1 MNLKKFFSRRKRDT
15 EFARE
20 IETHITH
27 EIDENL
33 ARGLSPEEARRQAYL
48 KFGSPRRVRE
58 EEWEHSTLRFF
69 DDLWRDCKYSAR
81 TLWRTPGFAL
91 VAIIVMAL
99 GIGANTALFTVVRSV
114 LVKPLPYPD
123 SDRLLSV
130 YEKVEHSKS
139 PSPWMP
145 VDAGSFGVWKHSAQ
159 HLAELALICPWEQY
173 NVSASNGQLPETIA
187 AAWISSNL
195 FHTLGVT
202 PMLGRDFTTQDDQPS
217 AQATVILS
225 SSFWKR
231 RFAGD
236 PAIIG
241 KSIWLYA
248 KQYTVIGVMP
258 PSFTYPTAK
267 IQVWT
272 PVYHEARPEL
282 IATFSDH
289 EFIGLARLFPGVTMA
304 SLASQLDTVQKEIA
318 HQHPEPA
325 VHDGAIARTLLDDT
339 VEDYKTPLYAMLAAT
354 ACVLLIACLNVA
366 NLLIARS
373 AARQHDLAIRSALGG
388 SRWRLIR
395 EHLAEGLVLSVCGGA
410 TGLLLAYAALAWLA
424 HTPLDLAR
432 AEAIHIDGTVL
443 LFVVALVTFCG
454 MLAGLV
460 PSLSLRPKQ
469 LLETLQQSSRSQSG
483 GVGRVPARKALLA
496 AEVGLTV
503 VLLTAAGLLI
513 KSYQRLRT
521 TDIGMPTDNVLS
533 LSFSLP
539 EEHYKKPPQIIAFFD
554 QLLTRVRT
562 LPGVTAAGLTT
573 AAPGE
578 GWGGDVSAFVV
589 EHPPVSPDQWI
600 DLMHRGVDPGYFS
613 AMQIPLVRGRF
624 FTAQKWPDQQHATI
638 LSQSAARQFF
648 PNEDPIG
655 RHIKLEDGSTY
666 EVVGIVGDT
675 RWLVSQPVRPTGYL
689 PLYNGDY
696 SHATLLVRSARD
708 VETLAVPIQK
718 VIGALDPDLPVSDVM
733 TVEQNIGRSMQQ
745 AAVNSVLVL
754 AFAIIALLLAAVG
767 LYGVLSYLATQ
778 RTGEI
783 GIRIAL
789 GAQRSSVLRLLLI
802 DGLTPAW
809 VGLILGLIGSGF
821 TVQLIRSMLYGT
833 QPLDWTI
840 FATVAALLL
849 IVAATACAI
858 PAWRASRLDPV
869 QALRME

>member
-1 MNLKKFFSRRKRDT
+1 MNLGKYFSRRRRDA

-20 IETHITH
+20 IEAHIKI
-27 EIDENL
+27 EVDENL
-33 ARGLSPEEARRQAYL
+33 GRGLSPEEARRQACL

-58 EEWEHSTLRFF
+58 EEWEHSTIRFF

-81 TLWRTPGFAL
+81 TLWRTPGFAI
-91 VAIIVMAL
+91 VAIVVMAL
-99 GIGANTALFTVVRSV
+99 GIGANTALFTIVRSV
-114 LVKPLPYPD
+114 LLKPLPYPH
-123 SDRLLSV
+123 SDRLVSV
-130 YEKVEHSKS
+130 YERVEHSKS
-139 PSPWMP
+139 PSPWLP

-173 NVSASNGQLPETIA
+173 NVSAGNRQLPETIA
-187 AAWISSNL
+187 AAWISANL
-195 FHTLGVT
+195 FHTLAVA
-202 PMLGRDFTTQDDQPS
+202 PMLGRDFTAQDDQPS

-282 IATFSDH
+282 IATFADH
-289 EFIGLARLFPGVTMA
+289 EFIVLARLFPGVTMA

-325 VHDGAIARTLLDDT
+325 VHDGAIARSLLDDT
-339 VEDYKTPLYAMLAAT
+339 VEDFKTPLYAMLAAT

-395 EHLAEGLVLSVCGGA
+395 EHLAEGLVLSACGGA
-410 TGLLLAYAALAWLA
+410 GGLLLAYAALAWLA
-424 HTPLDLAR
+424 HTSLDLAR

-443 LFVVALVTFCG
+443 LFVVALVTLCG
-454 MLAGLV
+454 VLAGLV
-460 PSLSLRPKQ
+460 PSLTLRPKH

-483 GVGRVPARKALLA
+483 SSDRVRARKALLA

-539 EEHYKKPPQIIAFFD
+539 EVHYTKPPQIVAFFE
-554 QLLTRVRT
+554 QLITRVRAV
-562 LPGVTAAGLTT
+562 PGVTAAGLVT

-578 GWGGDVSAFVV
+578 GWGGDISAFVA
-589 EHPPVSPDQWI
+589 EHPPVSPDQWA

-613 AMQIPLVRGRF
+613 AMQIPLIRGRF
-624 FTAQKWPDQQHATI
+624 FTSQERLGYDRTTI
-638 LSQSAARQFF
+638 ISQTAARQLF

-655 RHIKLEDGSTY
+655 RHIKLEDGSAN
-666 EVVGIVGDT
+666 EIVGVVGDT
-675 RWLVSQPVRPTGYL
+675 RWLVSQTVRPTMYL
-689 PLYNGDY
+689 PLFNGDY
-696 SHATLLVRSARD
+696 SHATLLVRSNHD
-708 VETLAVPIQK
+708 VQTLAVPIQK
-718 VIGALDPDLPVSDVM
+718 IIGALDPDLPVSDVM
-733 TVEQNIGRSMQQ
+733 TVEQNIGRSTQQ
-745 AAVNSVLVL
+745 AAVNSALVL

-778 RTGEI
+778 RTSEI

-789 GAQRSSVLRLLLI
+789 GAQRSSVVRLLLF

-809 VGLILGLIGSGF
+809 VGLVLGLIGSAF
-821 TVQLIRSMLYGT
+821 TVQLIRNMLYGA

-840 FATVAALLL
+840 FAAVAALL
-849 IVAATACAI
+849 IVVAATACAI
-858 PAWRASRLDPV
+858 PAWRASRLNPV

>member
-1 MNLKKFFSRRKRDT
+1 MNLGKFFSRRKRDT

-20 IETHITH
+20 IETHIRI

-33 ARGLSPEEARRQAYL
+33 ARGLSPAEAHRQAYL

-58 EEWEHSTLRFF
+58 EEWEHNTVRFF

-81 TLWRTPGFAL
+81 TLWRTPGFAI
-91 VAIIVMAL
+91 VAILVMAL
-99 GIGANTALFTVVRSV
+99 GIGANTTLFTIVHSV
-114 LVKPLPYPD
+114 LIKPLPYPD
-123 SDRLLSV
+123 SDRLVSA
-130 YEKVEHSKS
+130 YERVEHSTS

-145 VDAGSFGVWKHSAQ
+145 VDAGSFGIWKHSAQ

-187 AAWISSNL
+187 AAWISANL
-195 FHTLGVT
+195 FHTLGVA
-202 PMLGRDFTTQDDQPS
+202 PILGRDFTAQDDQTS

-241 KSIWLYA
+241 KSISLYA
-248 KQYTVIGVMP
+248 KPYTVIGVMP

-272 PVYHEARPEL
+272 PVYHEARPAL
-282 IATFSDH
+282 ISSFSDH
-289 EFIGLARLFPGVTMA
+289 EFIVLARLFPGVSMA
-304 SLASQLDTVQKEIA
+304 SLASRLNTVQREIA
-318 HQHPEPA
+318 HQHSEPA
-325 VHDGAIARTLLDDT
+325 VHDGAMARTLLDDT
-339 VEDYKTPLYAMLAAT
+339 VEDFKTPLYAMLAAT
-354 ACVLLIACLNVA
+354 GCVLLIACLNVA

-388 SRWRLIR
+388 SRWRLLR
-395 EHLAEGLVLSVCGGA
+395 EQVAEGLVLSVCGGA
-410 TGLLLAYAALAWLA
+410 AGLLLAWAALAWLA
-424 HTPLDLAR
+424 HSSLDLAR
-432 AEAIHIDGTVL
+432 AEAIHVDGIVL
-443 LFVVALVTFCG
+443 LFVVALVTLCG

-460 PSLSLRPKQ
+460 PSLTLRPRH

-483 GVGRVPARKALLA
+483 DADRVRARKALLA

-521 TDIGMPTDNVLS
+521 TDIGMPIDNVLS

-539 EEHYKKPPQIIAFFD
+539 EVHYKEPPQIIAFFE
-554 QLLTRVRT
+554 QLLTRVRV
-562 LPGVTAAGLTT
+562 LPGVSSAGLVT

-589 EHPPVSPDQWI
+589 EHPPASREEWK
-600 DLMHRGVDPGYFS
+600 DLMHRGVDPDYFS
-613 AMQIPLVRGRF
+613 AMKIPLIRGHF

-638 LSQSAARQFF
+638 ISQSAARQLF

-655 RHIKLEDGSTY
+655 RHIKIEDGSTY
-666 EVVGIVGDT
+666 EIVGIVGDT
-675 RWLVSQPVRPTGYL
+675 RWLVSQPVRPTAYL
-689 PLYNGDY
+689 PLYDGDY
-696 SHATLLVRSARD
+696 SHATLLVRSTHD

-718 VIGALDPDLPVSDVM
+718 IIGSLDPDLPVSGVM
-733 TVEQNIGRSMQQ
+733 TVEQNIGKSMQQ
-745 AAVNSVLVL
+745 AAMNSALVL

-778 RTGEI
+778 RTSEI

-789 GAQRSSVLRLLLI
+789 GAQRSSVVRLLLL

-809 VGLILGLIGSGF
+809 IGLVVGLVGSAF
-821 TVQLIRSMLYGT
+821 TVQLIRNMLYGT

-840 FATVAALLL
+840 FAAVAALLL